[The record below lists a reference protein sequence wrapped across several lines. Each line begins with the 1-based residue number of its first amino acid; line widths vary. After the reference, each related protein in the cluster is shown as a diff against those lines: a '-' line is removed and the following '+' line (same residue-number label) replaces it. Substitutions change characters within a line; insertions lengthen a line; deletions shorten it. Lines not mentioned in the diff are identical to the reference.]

1 MTITTQ
7 IKDFQGWANWETWN
21 VALWIGND
29 ESLYAAAKDCKGSYS
44 KLIGILW
51 DCGSRETPDGCRWD
65 DLKID
70 AEAICKMMTDL

>member
-1 MTITTQ
+1 MIATM
-7 IKDFQGWANWETWN
+7 DGPFNGWANWETWN

-29 ESLYAAAKDCKGSYS
+29 EGLYAAAKDCKGSYS

>member
-21 VALWIGND
+21 VALWISND
-29 ESLYAAAKDCKGSYS
+29 EDLYLAAKNCKGSYA
-44 KLIGILW
+44 KLLGILW

-70 AEAICKMMTDL
+70 ATAICKMMTDL